1 MKLRTT
7 LAASATL
14 AAGALLAVAVPLS
27 ASAHI
32 GVAPTST
39 AAGSSTVLTFAL
51 PHGCDGSATTAIA
64 IDIPES
70 ITNVT
75 PTVNPNWDVAKV
87 QVKLDKPIGDG
98 HGNSITTRVG
108 QVVYTAKAP
117 LADGLRDTFALS
129 LTLPEDAA
137 GTTLAFPVL
146 QTCEAGSTT
155 WDQVAKDGESE
166 PEHPAP
172 SVAVT
177 TAVASDSHGAGPDH
191 DVSGDDPAAATADDP
206 ATTGSGDVL
215 ARVLGIGGLVVGA
228 VGVALAAA
236 SRRKSA

>member
-39 AAGSSTVLTFAL
+39 AAGSGTVLTFAL

-70 ITNVT
+70 IASVT

-87 QVKLDKPIGDG
+87 AVNLDKPRDDG
-98 HGNSITTRVG
+98 HGNSITTRIG
-108 QVVYTAKAP
+108 QIVYTAKAP

-129 LTLPEDAA
+129 LTLPADAA

-146 QTCEAGSTT
+146 QTCEAGSTA
-155 WDQVAKDGESE
+155 WDQVAKDGEAE

-177 TAVASDSHGAGPDH
+177 AAVAGDDHGHAA
-191 DVSGDDPAAATADDP
+191 SGDDPSAAAADG
-206 ATTGSGDVL
+206 AAESGSDDVL

-228 VGVALAAA
+228 VGVSLAAA
-236 SRRKSA
+236 NRRKSA